1 MTKQTLVLQ
10 KQNNMF
16 LKNMLQ
22 PAGSSSGASIMTK
35 KDQDQA
41 HTTVRDI
48 VKSVLKGEEEKYK
61 GNGGF
66 VKDTFFT
73 QMSKENGIYVARALK
88 DLDVNERGQPT
99 SPRVQAVP
107 EEDHGAQDQGQ
118 EVPLQDWCDEG
129 ARRETRDPAAGE
141 EKRGVGPV
149 CGGCCGSRGRGL
161 SACLAVCYRLLL
173 CCAALPRLAVC
184 YLLLLC

>member
-1 MTKQTLVLQ
+1 MCFAPRAELHPLTHIQPPAPPSSHTAMLLMTKQTLVLQ

-88 DLDVNERGQPT
+88 DLDVNEGNLLL
-99 SPRVQAVP
+99 P
-107 EEDHGAQDQGQ
+107 EFKQFLKRITGHKIK
-118 EVPLQDWCDEG
+118 
-129 ARRETRDPAAGE
+129 ARRYLYKTGVTKGPE
-141 EKRGVGPV
+141 EKRGT
-149 CGGCCGSRGRGL
+149 
-161 SACLAVCYRLLL
+161 RLLVKKNGEW
-173 CCAALPRLAVC
+173 APFVEVVVEVEDED
-184 YLLLLC
+184 